1 MKKLEGFGKVKDSK
15 ATKQIVALLSA
26 PLEKYNDVVTV
37 LKLTNYSKV
46 MEHLDYGT
54 NKAMSGM
61 IIQSIMK
68 NTTLITE
75 AEKVANLNNLLKLSM
90 LNEFANSYIPQV
102 EALFE
107 LLREVIIDS
116 EGIPGIDEV
125 SSFEYDRCQL
135 HYSIRANWHMLLQLD
150 EEDFM
155 EEQNLVARLV
165 QMLVNTD
172 NDEMFKVK
180 TVKGN

>member
-26 PLEKYNDVVTV
+26 PLEKYNDVVTI

-54 NKAMSGM
+54 NKVMSGV

-68 NTTLITE
+68 NNTLITE
-75 AEKVANLNNLLKLSM
+75 AEKVANLNNLLNISM
-90 LNEFANSYIPQV
+90 LNECANVYIPQV

-107 LLREVIIDS
+107 LLREIIIDS
-116 EGIPGIDEV
+116 EGIPGLDEV
-125 SSFEYDRCQL
+125 SSLSMTRMSATSFYTC
-135 HYSIRANWHMLLQLD
+135 
-150 EEDFM
+150 
-155 EEQNLVARLV
+155 
-165 QMLVNTD
+165 
-172 NDEMFKVK
+172 
-180 TVKGN
+180 